1 MARSG
6 GRWRPM
12 APPLGDG
19 IELEPQSQ
27 AGVEPQSVAEDTP
40 RSLAE
45 EDLNRLEEGFDR
57 CWSSGNP
64 KDLAVALHLLVA
76 LHRPLTN
83 DKSRDEAF
91 NVDPAK
97 LMSSQWVGGRA
108 SRRPPACWLHIH
120 KDVRRLLKGS
130 SRNYFQGLPG
140 GSTGHGAVLVEDDR
154 IGTGWHPLVRFA
166 AILAALGQDLAGS
179 AAATECH
186 AASRAD
192 AGEGRQRSSST
203 PGPTCP
209 AHRLGAAGSIQ
220 RDLPRRAAPL
230 DALCGTTSGLPQ
242 EDALSAPT
250 SLHKDLL

>member
-76 LHRPLTN
+76 LHRPLTK
-83 DKSRDEAF
+83 DKSRDEAL

-97 LMSSQWVGGRA
+97 LMSSQLVGGRA
-108 SRRPPACWLHIH
+108 SRRPPARWLHIH
-120 KDVRRLLKGS
+120 KDVSRPLKGS
-130 SRNYFQGLPG
+130 SRNHFQG
-140 GSTGHGAVLVEDDR
+140 
-154 IGTGWHPLVRFA
+154 A
-166 AILAALGQDLAGS
+166 A
-179 AAATECH
+179 
-186 AASRAD
+186 
-192 AGEGRQRSSST
+192 
-203 PGPTCP
+203 
-209 AHRLGAAGSIQ
+209 
-220 RDLPRRAAPL
+220 
-230 DALCGTTSGLPQ
+230 
-242 EDALSAPT
+242 
-250 SLHKDLL
+250 